1 MSQPPPDRRSFPRS
15 HTHIPLWVN
24 RMKDDMTVHERCLLA
39 RDISHVGVFV
49 ETHRPW
55 PVGATVL
62 IKQVFGAANSDA
74 TLPDWI
80 DHGRFGTVVRNTP
93 EGMGIHL
100 NPVDTAA

>member
-1 MSQPPPDRRSFPRS
+1 MSKPSPDRRSFPRNA
-15 HTHIPLWVN
+15 THVPLWVN
-24 RMKDDMTVHERCLLA
+24 RMREDMTVHERCLLA
-39 RDISHVGVFV
+39 RDISQVGVFV

-62 IKQVFGAANSDA
+62 VEQVFGAGSVDA

-80 DHGRFGTVVRNTP
+80 DQGRFGTVVRNTP

-100 NPVDTAA
+100 NPVNPAG